1 MSDKWSG
8 LRCHLGMG
16 LTIHWKTCAPAAAT
30 LAEVTQQLH
39 AWREACL
46 DLPFVA
52 VTEMQHFTG
61 VELARRL
68 QDHEDP
74 ERWFLLQGCRYMRSD
89 PDDEDS
95 RYVSID
101 PVELVGFTAF
111 PGESCEPMTCL
122 LARYPA
128 TVTAGGRQLQSAI
141 EGWQGQGFAKTQY
154 ASVQGSEYFL
164 QCHLTI
170 IAALDVSGR
179 VKPASLGRV
188 KTSHFERGFALRA
201 TRGCTERDEPSR
213 SDPTAIHQSLGRA
226 RLVAASHCPRTGRR
240 SLDGAALCAAKTS
253 HQPDRRVAGGKTSHR
268 GQPDHRVHARPS
280 GRRDAR

>member
-1 MSDKWSG
+1 
-8 LRCHLGMG
+8 MG

-61 VELARRL
+61 GELARRL

-170 IAALDVSGR
+170 IAALDAAQRLGLLESVSDESDYWKERNVEKLLQTVGR
-179 VKPASLGRV
+179 WNEMMAGFVGALEGAMGKNLPAPI
-188 KTSHFERGFALRA
+188 KEHPQFEKLEHYG
-201 TRGCTERDEPSR
+201 T
-213 SDPTAIHQSLGRA
+213 TADT
-226 RLVAASHCPRTGRR
+226 AAMAKAI
-240 SLDGAALCAAKTS
+240 AAAIK
-253 HQPDRRVAGGKTSHR
+253 QIK
-268 GQPDHRVHARPS
+268 S
-280 GRRDAR
+280 GE